1 MGLRSLRAEQVPGA
15 AERVDLYWPQ
25 RLIEVSEIQR
35 TPMPQYSPHFFEEGE
50 FPILRQRMQGKRAD
64 HFIE

>member
-1 MGLRSLRAEQVPGA
+1 
-15 AERVDLYWPQ
+15 VDLYWPQ

-35 TPMPQYSPHFFEEGE
+35 PPMPQYSPHFFEEGE